1 MVSAIYQ
8 AGSSSSLIYKFS
20 CYGFICVAVSC
31 TISTQQLTT
40 KNYFQVFIQSRVL
53 NKFRGLDMLHM

>member
-1 MVSAIYQ
+1 MVSAIYR

-53 NKFRGLDMLHM
+53 DKFRGLDMLHM

>member
-40 KNYFQVFIQSRVL
+40 KNYFQVFKQSKL
-53 NKFRGLDMLHM
+53 LDKFRGLDMLHM

>member
-8 AGSSSSLIYKFS
+8 AGSSSSLIYRFS

-40 KNYFQVFIQSRVL
+40 KNYFQVFKQSKL
-53 NKFRGLDMLHM
+53 LDKFRGLDMLHM

>member
-8 AGSSSSLIYKFS
+8 AGSSSSLIYRFS
-20 CYGFICVAVSC
+20 SYGFICVAVSC

-40 KNYFQVFIQSRVL
+40 KNYFPVFKQSKL
-53 NKFRGLDMLHM
+53 LDKFRGLDMLHM

>member
-20 CYGFICVAVSC
+20 CYGLICVAVSC

-40 KNYFQVFIQSRVL
+40 KNYFQVFKQSKL
-53 NKFRGLDMLHM
+53 LDKFRGLDMLHM